1 MPKCR
6 NKFDSSQIYDR
17 RFAAT
22 QLFRE
27 GERINKPELRIAN
40 ALLARAYTKIAA
52 TQLIRRYAAAPIT
65 KQLQS
70 SKSPTY
76 SAGKRVAATRL
87 IEGGHA
93 K

>member
-1 MPKCR
+1 MTEIFVYVLAMPKCR

-52 TQLIRRYAAAPIT
+52 TQLIRRYAAAPTHKI
-65 KQLQS
+65 
-70 SKSPTY
+70 
-76 SAGKRVAATRL
+76 AA
-87 IEGGHA
+87 EQ
-93 K
+93 